1 MDVTRTVAA
10 RELKRRGI
18 SSLDE
23 LLSDGP
29 VHVIKNDQP
38 SYVILTEG
46 DYQELLD
53 GYEQSQLATVRE
65 SLEDIKAGRVKKA
78 GVDDLVRELGLEP

>member
-1 MDVTRTVAA
+1 MNKTRTVPA

-23 LLSDGP
+23 LLHDGP

-38 SYVILTEG
+38 AYVILTEG

-53 GYEQSQLATVRE
+53 GYEQAQLAQIRE

-78 GVDDLVRELGLEP
+78 GVDDLIRELGLEP